1 MIACRS
7 HFAKILYS
15 LFGHNVQLEHDVQ
28 FRRNVQLEHNS
39 QFGHDV
45 QLDMRIHSQILD
57 IFWSLILNIC
67 VQYLTIFSVCE
78 KEQFKNK
85 TLDSLTFLH
94 KPCKFERNKN
104 FNLYL

>member
-7 HFAKILYS
+7 HFTKILYS

-57 IFWSLILNIC
+57 INFEHLC
-67 VQYLTIFSVCE
+67 PIFDHL
-78 KEQFKNK
+78 F
-85 TLDSLTFLH
+85 
-94 KPCKFERNKN
+94 RM
-104 FNLYL
+104 